1 MWWWW
6 VVVICRDMQ
15 KVMATLSNPARES
28 DQRTFQERKR
38 GLEMMVMVMVVMMID
53 RVNEAGEMLN
63 VETR

>member
-1 MWWWW
+1 MGDGDF
-6 VVVICRDMQ
+6 V
-15 KVMATLSNPARES
+15 NPARDS

-38 GLEMMVMVMVVMMID
+38 GPEVMVMVMVMMID